1 MRALL
6 YSCDEAVASL
16 WRGRRSNAL
25 SVVTIAVALVVLGT
39 LLLVGW
45 NVERW
50 LARWASVAQMSV
62 YLLDYVTPEARA
74 SVEQTLRES
83 PLVAQQE
90 FLSSEE
96 ALIRFRRSFADL
108 DRVLEFAET
117 NPFPASVEVR
127 LAPDRRDPEALERL
141 AAVLES
147 ASGVAGVRLEDNRIE
162 RATAAVGFVR
172 GVGLALVLVLV
183 VAAALTVAS
192 VVRFAC
198 FARRDEVEI
207 MKLVGAPLTYVR
219 GPFVLEGVL
228 QGGIGAAVALAVLS
242 IGFVVGDTLYGET
255 ASRVLGADAVL
266 VLPPALAL
274 LLLVGGMGVG
284 CVGGF
289 LAARGT
295 RHETVQ

>member
-62 YLLDYVTPEARA
+62 YLLDHVTPEARA

-192 VVRFAC
+192 VVRLAC

-207 MKLVGAPLTYVR
+207 MKLVGAPLIYVR

>member
-62 YLLDYVTPEARA
+62 YLLDDVTPEARA

-141 AAVLES
+141 AAGLES

-192 VVRFAC
+192 VVRLAC

-228 QGGIGAAVALAVLS
+228 QGGIGAAVALVVLS

-266 VLPPALAL
+266 ALPPALAL